1 MPAEG
6 QLEPCQLTD
15 ITRGAKA
22 KPPQSL
28 TPRGKGKGMKGK
40 GGGGG
45 ASQPTTY
52 HDAQRMLGAIL
63 PEMRAN
69 AERATKRQLAAA
81 GHSHASQVQVGGVM
95 AFPGQKKF
103 IDRVIDYARERKRLR
118 GPPYSALAAATPA

>member
-28 TPRGKGKGMKGK
+28 TPRGKGKGTQGK

-45 ASQPTTY
+45 AAQPTTY
-52 HDAQRMLGAIL
+52 HDVQRMLGAIL
-63 PEMRAN
+63 PKMRAN
-69 AERATKRQLAAA
+69 AKSATKRQLAAA

-95 AFPGQKKF
+95 AFPGQNKVRDRA
-103 IDRVIDYARERKRLR
+103 IDCARERKRLR
-118 GPPYSALAAATPA
+118 GPP